1 KKEEA
6 TRDIPIIFLT
16 ALPDQESELNG
27 LNLGAVDYIRKPL
40 SIPMVQARLAIHLEL
55 ARSRKELAK
64 RNEMLEEVVRL
75 RDDIERITRHDMKG
89 PLSAVIGF
97 SEVVLEEAGLSEY
110 HADCLQRSIH
120 AANRM
125 LEMINRSMDLYKI
138 ETGRYRYEPHSFDLC
153 RVVNRVCHDL
163 SALVR
168 SFQVEMVVDVEHYL
182 AGEGCGLAA
191 DQMLCYFLLANL
203 IKNAV
208 EASPPGARVMVTLDF
223 REEAWA
229 HIRIHNVGEVPLEM
243 QEHFFEK
250 YKTFGKDQGTGL
262 GTYSALL
269 MARAQG
275 GDVRMQSSRETG
287 TRVVVSLPRV
297 HE

>member
-1 KKEEA
+1 LDILMPDMNGFEVLRRLKSEEE
-6 TRDIPIIFLT
+6 TREIPIIFLT

-138 ETGRYRYEPHSFDLC
+138 ETGRYRYEPRSFDLC
-153 RVVNRVCHDL
+153 RVVNRVCHD
-163 SALVR
+163 
-168 SFQVEMVVDVEHYL
+168 
-182 AGEGCGLAA
+182 
-191 DQMLCYFLLANL
+191 
-203 IKNAV
+203 
-208 EASPPGARVMVTLDF
+208 
-223 REEAWA
+223 
-229 HIRIHNVGEVPLEM
+229 
-243 QEHFFEK
+243 
-250 YKTFGKDQGTGL
+250 
-262 GTYSALL
+262 
-269 MARAQG
+269 
-275 GDVRMQSSRETG
+275 
-287 TRVVVSLPRV
+287 
-297 HE
+297 